1 MKFLQL
7 SLENFR
13 GIKQMDID
21 FQGADCCIYG
31 SNATGKTTVANA
43 ICWLLTGSAIT
54 GEKDFSPKT
63 AGAHNLHHKAELYI
77 EKDGGGIVRLSK
89 DFYEKWTKKKGA
101 ATAELTGHTTDFAID
116 GVPQKE
122 KDYIKAVEALCGG
135 SMDMIKIMS
144 VLGYFS
150 ETLKADDRRRI
161 LLEVCG
167 DVPDGEIMQD
177 ERLKALPKFLL
188 MPGTSDQYYGI
199 DDYRAIA
206 IKQRAKLKKEL
217 ESLPERI
224 DEQNSSMPEPVDE
237 QALRKELAE
246 LQSLRDELVGSD
258 KSAAKKAAIKGL
270 RADVEARRLKH
281 LQEQGRLNEAVN
293 GEISRLMAER
303 AAKEFELSNVENSI
317 RHGRQRVEELTN
329 RRQGLLKDWQEGVS
343 MKWDASNTVCP
354 CCGRAL
360 PADQVEE
367 KRAAFLADIDERKA
381 KIREAG
387 KQCSDAVIQQ
397 LKAEIELE
405 QGKADK
411 LAEEAEAMQADITK
425 ARGRLQEVVPFEQT
439 DSYKEINA
447 RIAQLTA
454 EADEADVVREQVADV
469 DRRIDE
475 VNGKLASVKV
485 AEKVRARIAEL
496 ESIQQAK
503 ATQLENVEHGLFLC
517 DEFIRIKVAM
527 VTDRINSR
535 FKSISFQLFKEQ
547 VNGGIKECCDA
558 LIPSP
563 DGTMV
568 EYKSANTA
576 AKVNAGLEI
585 ISVLSEHYGMNLPV
599 IVDQAESVVSLAGI
613 GQQVVALIVSAD
625 YKKLHVEVSDKS
637 MKRSA

>member
-21 FQGADCCIYG
+21 FQGTDCCIYG

-63 AGAHNLHHKAELYI
+63 TGTHSLHHKAELYI

-188 MPGTSDQYYGI
+188 MPGTTDQYYEI

-206 IKQRAKLKKEL
+206 VKQRAKLKKEL
-217 ESLPERI
+217 DTLPERI
-224 DEQNSSMPEPVDE
+224 DEQNSSLPSPVDE

-246 LQSLRDELVGSD
+246 LQGLRDELINSD
-258 KSAAKKAAIKGL
+258 RSAAKKAAVKGL
-270 RADVEARRLKH
+270 RADMEARKLKH
-281 LQEQGRLNEAVN
+281 IQEQGKLNEAVN
-293 GEISRLMAER
+293 GEISRMMADR
-303 AAKEFELSNVENSI
+303 AAKEFDLSGIENSI
-317 RHGRQRVEELTN
+317 RHGRQKVEEMSR
-329 RRQGLLKDWQEGVS
+329 RRQELLEDWQRIAS
-343 MKWDASNTVCP
+343 KKWDANLAICP
-354 CCGRAL
+354 CCGQAL

-367 KRAAFLADIDERKA
+367 KRANFLANMDECKA
-381 KIREAG
+381 RIREEG
-387 KQCSDAVIQQ
+387 KKCSDALIQQ
-397 LKAEIELE
+397 LKAELELK
-405 QGKADK
+405 QGEADNLSK
-411 LAEEAEAMQADITK
+411 KIDALQDEINK
-425 ARGRLQEVVPFEQT
+425 ARGRLQVVVPFEET
-439 DSYKEINA
+439 DACKEIA
-447 RIAQLTA
+447 GRIEQLAA
-454 EADEADVVREQVADV
+454 EAEDAGIVRQQVADT
-469 DRRIDE
+469 DRRIND
-475 VNGKLASVKV
+475 VNSQLASIRM
-485 AEKVRARIAEL
+485 AEKIKERIAEL
-496 ESIQQAK
+496 EAIQQEK
-503 ATQLENVEHGLFLC
+503 AAQLENVEHGLFLC

-568 EYKSANTA
+568 EYKAANTA
-576 AKVNAGLEI
+576 AKINAGLEI
-585 ISVLSEHYGMNLPV
+585 ISVLGEHYGMNLPV
-599 IVDQAESVVSLAGI
+599 LVDQAESVVSLTGI
-613 GQQVVALIVSAD
+613 SQQVISLIVSAE
-625 YKKLHVEVSDKS
+625 YKRLYVKLADK

>member
-21 FQGADCCIYG
+21 FQGTDCCIYG

-63 AGAHNLHHKAELYI
+63 TGTHNLHHKAELYI
-77 EKDGGGIVRLSK
+77 EKDDGAVVRLSK

-101 ATAELTGHTTDFAID
+101 PTAELTGHTTDFAID

-122 KDYIKAVEALCGG
+122 KDYIKAVETLCGG

-167 DVPDGEIMQD
+167 DVADGEIIQD

-188 MPGTSDQYYGI
+188 MPGTSDRYYGI

-206 IKQRAKLKKEL
+206 VKQRVKLKKEL

-224 DEQNSSMPEPVDE
+224 DEQNSSLPEPVDE

-246 LQSLRDELVGSD
+246 FQSLRDELIDSD
-258 KSAAKKAAIKGL
+258 RSAARKAAIKGL
-270 RADVEARRLKH
+270 RTDMEARKLKH
-281 LQEQGRLNEAVN
+281 IQEQGNLNEAVN

-303 AAKEFELSNVENSI
+303 AAKEFELIGIEKSI
-317 RHGRQRVEELTN
+317 CHDRQKAEEMTRHRQE
-329 RRQGLLKDWQEGVS
+329 LLKDWQEIAS
-343 MKWDASNTVCP
+343 KQWDASLAICP
-354 CCGRAL
+354 CCGQAL
-360 PADQVEE
+360 PTDQVEE
-367 KRAAFLADIDERKA
+367 KRANFLANLDECKA
-381 KIREAG
+381 KIREEG
-387 KQCSDAVIQQ
+387 NKCSDALIQQ
-397 LKAEIELE
+397 LKAEIELR
-405 QGKADK
+405 QGEADK
-411 LAEEAEAMQADITK
+411 LSNKIDAMQDSIDK
-425 ARGRLQEVVPFEQT
+425 ARGRLQAVIPFEET
-439 DSYKEINA
+439 ASYKEIAA
-447 RIAQLTA
+447 RIEQLAA
-454 EADEADVVREQVADV
+454 EADDAGIVRQQVADT
-469 DRRIDE
+469 DKRIDE
-475 VNGKLASVKV
+475 INSQLASIKM
-485 AEKVRARIAEL
+485 AEKIKERILEL
-496 ESIQQAK
+496 EAIQQEK

-527 VTDRINSR
+527 VTLMRINSR

-576 AKVNAGLEI
+576 AKINAGLEI
-585 ISVLSEHYGMNLPV
+585 ISVLAEHYGMNLPV
-599 IVDQAESVVSLAGI
+599 LVDQAESVVSLTGI
-613 GQQVVALIVSAD
+613 SQQVISLIVSAE
-625 YKKLHVEVSDKS
+625 YKRLYVKLVDK

>member
-188 MPGTSDQYYGI
+188 MPGTTDQYYGI

-206 IKQRAKLKKEL
+206 VKQRAKLKKEL
-217 ESLPERI
+217 DTLPERI

-246 LQSLRDELVGSD
+246 LQGLRDELIDSD
-258 KSAAKKAAIKGL
+258 RSAAKKAAIKGL
-270 RADVEARRLKH
+270 RADMEARKLKH
-281 LQEQGRLNEAVN
+281 IQEQGKLNEAVN

-329 RRQGLLKDWQEGVS
+329 RRQGLLKDWQEIVS
-343 MKWDASNTVCP
+343 RKWDASNTVCP
-354 CCGRAL
+354 CCGQAL
-360 PADQVEE
+360 PAEQVEE
-367 KRAAFLADIDERKA
+367 KRASFLANLDECKA
-381 KIREAG
+381 RIREEG
-387 KQCSDAVIQQ
+387 KKCSDALIQQ
-397 LKAEIELE
+397 LKAELELR
-405 QGKADK
+405 QGEADNLSK
-411 LAEEAEAMQADITK
+411 KIDALQDEINK
-425 ARGRLQEVVPFEQT
+425 ARGRLQEVVPFEET
-439 DSYKEINA
+439 DACKEIAA
-447 RIAQLTA
+447 RIEQLTA
-454 EADEADVVREQVADV
+454 EAEDAGIVRQQVADT
-469 DRRIDE
+469 DRRMDE
-475 VNGKLASVKV
+475 INSQLASIKM
-485 AEKVRARIAEL
+485 AEKIKERIAEL
-496 ESIQQAK
+496 EAIQQAK

-568 EYKSANTA
+568 EYKAANTA
-576 AKVNAGLEI
+576 AKINAGLEI
-585 ISVLSEHYGMNLPV
+585 ISVLGEHYGMNLPV
-599 IVDQAESVVSLAGI
+599 LVDQAESVVSLTGI
-613 GQQVVALIVSAD
+613 SQQVISLNVSAE
-625 YKKLHVEVSDKS
+625 YKRLYVKLADK

>member
-63 AGAHNLHHKAELYI
+63 TGTHNLHHKAELYI

-101 ATAELTGHTTDFAID
+101 ATAELTGHTTDFAVD

-167 DVPDGEIMQD
+167 DMPDEEIMQD
-177 ERLKALPKFLL
+177 ERLNALPKFLL
-188 MPGTSDQYYGI
+188 MPGTTDQHYGI

-206 IKQRAKLKKEL
+206 VKQRAKLKKEL
-217 ESLPERI
+217 DTLPERI
-224 DEQNSSMPEPVDE
+224 DEQNSSLPAPVDE

-246 LQSLRDELVGSD
+246 LQGLRDELIDSD
-258 KSAAKKAAIKGL
+258 RSAAKKAAIKGL
-270 RADVEARRLKH
+270 RADMEARKLKH
-281 LQEQGRLNEAVN
+281 IQEQGKLNEAVN

-303 AAKEFELSNVENSI
+303 AAKEFDLSGIENNI
-317 RHGRQRVEELTN
+317 RHGRQKAEEMTR
-329 RRQGLLKDWQEGVS
+329 RRQELLKDWQEIVS
-343 MKWDASNTVCP
+343 KKWDANLAICP
-354 CCGRAL
+354 CCGQAL
-360 PADQVEE
+360 PAEQVEE
-367 KRAAFLADIDERKA
+367 KRANFLANIDECKA
-381 KIREAG
+381 RIREDG
-387 KQCSDAVIQQ
+387 KKCSDALIQQ
-397 LKAEIELE
+397 LKAELELK
-405 QGKADK
+405 QGEADNLSK
-411 LAEEAEAMQADITK
+411 KIDALQDEINK
-425 ARGRLQEVVPFEQT
+425 ARGRLQVVVPFEET
-439 DSYKEINA
+439 DSCKEIAA
-447 RIAQLTA
+447 RIEQLTA
-454 EADEADVVREQVADV
+454 EAEDAGIVRQQVADT
-469 DRRIDE
+469 DRRMDE
-475 VNGKLASVKV
+475 INSQLASIRM
-485 AEKVRARIAEL
+485 AEKIKERIAEL
-496 ESIQQAK
+496 ETLQQEK
-503 ATQLENVEHGLFLC
+503 AAQLENVEHGLFLC

-568 EYKSANTA
+568 EYKAANTA
-576 AKVNAGLEI
+576 AKINAGLEI
-585 ISVLSEHYGMNLPV
+585 ISVLGEHYGMNLPV
-599 IVDQAESVVSLAGI
+599 LVDQAESVVSLAGI
-613 GQQVVALIVSAD
+613 SQQVISLIVSAE
-625 YKKLHVEVSDKS
+625 YKRLYVKLADK

>member
-167 DVPDGEIMQD
+167 DVPDEEIMQD

-188 MPGTSDQYYGI
+188 MPGTIDQYYGI

-206 IKQRAKLKKEL
+206 VKQRAKLKKEL
-217 ESLPERI
+217 DTLPERI

-246 LQSLRDELVGSD
+246 LQGLRDELIDSD
-258 KSAAKKAAIKGL
+258 RSAAKKAAIKGL
-270 RADVEARRLKH
+270 RADMEARKLKH
-281 LQEQGRLNEAVN
+281 IQEQGKLNEAVN
-293 GEISRLMAER
+293 GEVSRMMAER
-303 AAKEFELSNVENSI
+303 AAKECDLSSIENNI
-317 RHGRQRVEELTN
+317 RHGRQKVEEMSR
-329 RRQGLLKDWQEGVS
+329 RRQELLEDWQEIVS
-343 MKWDASNTVCP
+343 KKWDDNLAICP
-354 CCGRAL
+354 CCGQAL

-367 KRAAFLADIDERKA
+367 KRANFLANIDECKA
-381 KIREAG
+381 RIREDG
-387 KQCSDAVIQQ
+387 KKCSDALIQQ
-397 LKAEIELE
+397 LKAELELR
-405 QGKADK
+405 QGEADNLSK
-411 LAEEAEAMQADITK
+411 KIDALQDEINK
-425 ARGRLQEVVPFEQT
+425 ARGRLQVVVPFEET
-439 DSYKEINA
+439 DACKEIVA
-447 RIAQLTA
+447 RIEQLTA
-454 EADEADVVREQVADV
+454 EAEDAGIVRQQVADA

-475 VNGKLASVKV
+475 VNSQLASIRM
-485 AEKVRARIAEL
+485 AEKIKERIAEL
-496 ESIQQAK
+496 EAIQQAK

-568 EYKSANTA
+568 EYKAANTA
-576 AKVNAGLEI
+576 AKINAGLEI
-585 ISVLSEHYGMNLPV
+585 ISVLGEHYGMNLPV
-599 IVDQAESVVSLAGI
+599 LVDQAESVVSLTGI
-613 GQQVVALIVSAD
+613 SQQVISLNVSAE
-625 YKKLHVEVSDKS
+625 YKRLYVKLADK

>member
-188 MPGTSDQYYGI
+188 MPGTTDQYYGI

-206 IKQRAKLKKEL
+206 VKQRAKLKKEL
-217 ESLPERI
+217 
-224 DEQNSSMPEPVDE
+224 
-237 QALRKELAE
+237 AE
-246 LQSLRDELVGSD
+246 LQGLRDELIDSD
-258 KSAAKKAAIKGL
+258 RSAAKKAAIKGL
-270 RADVEARRLKH
+270 RADMEARKLKH
-281 LQEQGRLNEAVN
+281 IQEQGKLNEAVN
-293 GEISRLMAER
+293 GEVSRMMAER
-303 AAKEFELSNVENSI
+303 AAKECDLSSIENNI
-317 RHGRQRVEELTN
+317 RHGRQKVEEMSR
-329 RRQGLLKDWQEGVS
+329 RRQELLEDWQEIVS
-343 MKWDASNTVCP
+343 KKWDDNLAICP
-354 CCGRAL
+354 CCGQAL

-367 KRAAFLADIDERKA
+367 KRASFLANLDECKA
-381 KIREAG
+381 RLRDEG
-387 KQCSDAVIQQ
+387 KKCSDALIQQ
-397 LKAEIELE
+397 LKAELELR
-405 QGKADK
+405 QGEADNLSK
-411 LAEEAEAMQADITK
+411 KIDALQDEINK
-425 ARGRLQEVVPFEQT
+425 ARGRLQVVVPFEET
-439 DSYKEINA
+439 DACKEIAA
-447 RIAQLTA
+447 RIEQLTA
-454 EADEADVVREQVADV
+454 EAEDAGIVRQQVADT
-469 DRRIDE
+469 DRRMDE
-475 VNGKLASVKV
+475 INSQLASIKM
-485 AEKVRARIAEL
+485 AEKIKERIAEL
-496 ESIQQAK
+496 EAIQQAK

-568 EYKSANTA
+568 EYKAANTA
-576 AKVNAGLEI
+576 AKINAGLEI
-585 ISVLSEHYGMNLPV
+585 ISVLGEHYGMNLPV
-599 IVDQAESVVSLAGI
+599 LVDQAESVVSLTGI
-613 GQQVVALIVSAD
+613 SQQVISLNVSAE
-625 YKKLHVEVSDKS
+625 YKRLYVKLADK

>member
-63 AGAHNLHHKAELYI
+63 AGVHNLHHKAELYI

-188 MPGTSDQYYGI
+188 MPGTTDQYYGI

-206 IKQRAKLKKEL
+206 VKQRAKLKKEL
-217 ESLPERI
+217 DTLPERI

-246 LQSLRDELVGSD
+246 LQGLRDELIDSD
-258 KSAAKKAAIKGL
+258 RSAAKKAAIKGL
-270 RADVEARRLKH
+270 RADMEARKLKH
-281 LQEQGRLNEAVN
+281 IQEQGKLNEAVN
-293 GEISRLMAER
+293 GEVSRMMAER
-303 AAKEFELSNVENSI
+303 AAKECDLSSIENNI
-317 RHGRQRVEELTN
+317 RHGRQKVEEMSR
-329 RRQGLLKDWQEGVS
+329 RRQELLEDWQEIVS
-343 MKWDASNTVCP
+343 KKWDDNLAICP
-354 CCGRAL
+354 CCGQAL

-367 KRAAFLADIDERKA
+367 KRANFLANLDECKA
-381 KIREAG
+381 RIREEG
-387 KQCSDAVIQQ
+387 KKCSDALIQQ
-397 LKAEIELE
+397 LKAELELR
-405 QGKADK
+405 QGEADNLSK
-411 LAEEAEAMQADITK
+411 KIDALQDEINK
-425 ARGRLQEVVPFEQT
+425 ARGRLQVVVPFEET
-439 DSYKEINA
+439 DACKEIAA
-447 RIAQLTA
+447 RIEQLTA
-454 EADEADVVREQVADV
+454 EAEDAGIVRQQVADT
-469 DRRIDE
+469 DRRMDE
-475 VNGKLASVKV
+475 INSQLASIKM
-485 AEKVRARIAEL
+485 AEKIKERIAEL
-496 ESIQQAK
+496 EAIQQAK

-568 EYKSANTA
+568 EYKAANTA
-576 AKVNAGLEI
+576 AKINAGLEI
-585 ISVLSEHYGMNLPV
+585 ISVLGEHYGMNLPV
-599 IVDQAESVVSLAGI
+599 LVDQAESVVSLTGI
-613 GQQVVALIVSAD
+613 SQQVISLNVSAE
-625 YKKLHVEVSDKS
+625 YKRLYVKLADK

>member
-188 MPGTSDQYYGI
+188 MPGTTDQYYGI

-206 IKQRAKLKKEL
+206 VKQRAKLKKEL
-217 ESLPERI
+217 DTLPERI

-246 LQSLRDELVGSD
+246 LQGLRDELIDSD
-258 KSAAKKAAIKGL
+258 RSAAKKAAIKGL
-270 RADVEARRLKH
+270 RADMEARKLKH
-281 LQEQGRLNEAVN
+281 IQEQGKLNEAVN
-293 GEISRLMAER
+293 GEVSRMMAER
-303 AAKEFELSNVENSI
+303 AAKECDLSNIENNI
-317 RHGRQRVEELTN
+317 RHGRQKVEEMSR
-329 RRQGLLKDWQEGVS
+329 RRQELLEDWQEIVS
-343 MKWDASNTVCP
+343 KKWDDNLAICP
-354 CCGRAL
+354 CCGQAL

-367 KRAAFLADIDERKA
+367 KRANFLANLDECKA
-381 KIREAG
+381 RIREEG
-387 KQCSDAVIQQ
+387 KKCSDALIQQ
-397 LKAEIELE
+397 LKAELELR
-405 QGKADK
+405 QGEADNLSK
-411 LAEEAEAMQADITK
+411 KIDALQDEINK
-425 ARGRLQEVVPFEQT
+425 ARGRLQVVVPFEET
-439 DSYKEINA
+439 DACKEIAA
-447 RIAQLTA
+447 RIEQLTA
-454 EADEADVVREQVADV
+454 EAEDAGIVRQQVADT
-469 DRRIDE
+469 DRRMDE
-475 VNGKLASVKV
+475 INSQLASIKM
-485 AEKVRARIAEL
+485 AEKIKERIAEL
-496 ESIQQAK
+496 EAIQQAK

-527 VTDRINSR
+527 VTEHINSQ

-599 IVDQAESVVSLAGI
+599 LVDQAESVVSLTGI
-613 GQQVVALIVSAD
+613 SQQVISLNVSAE
-625 YKKLHVEVSDKS
+625 YKRLYVKLADK

>member
-188 MPGTSDQYYGI
+188 MPGTTDQYYGI

-206 IKQRAKLKKEL
+206 VKQRAKLKKEL
-217 ESLPERI
+217 DTLPERI

-246 LQSLRDELVGSD
+246 LQGLRDELIDSD
-258 KSAAKKAAIKGL
+258 RSAAKKAAIKGL
-270 RADVEARRLKH
+270 RADMEARKLKH
-281 LQEQGRLNEAVN
+281 IQEQGKLNEAVN
-293 GEISRLMAER
+293 GEVSRMMAER
-303 AAKEFELSNVENSI
+303 AAKECDLSGIENSI
-317 RHGRQRVEELTN
+317 RHDRQKVEEMSR
-329 RRQGLLKDWQEGVS
+329 RRQELLEDWQRIAS
-343 MKWDASNTVCP
+343 KKWDANLAICP
-354 CCGRAL
+354 CCGQAL

-367 KRAAFLADIDERKA
+367 KRANFLANIDECKA
-381 KIREAG
+381 RIREEG
-387 KQCSDAVIQQ
+387 KKCSDALIQQ
-397 LKAEIELE
+397 LKAELELK
-405 QGKADK
+405 QGEADNLSK
-411 LAEEAEAMQADITK
+411 KIDALQDEINK
-425 ARGRLQEVVPFEQT
+425 ARGRLQVVVPFEET
-439 DSYKEINA
+439 DACKEIA
-447 RIAQLTA
+447 GRIEQLTA
-454 EADEADVVREQVADV
+454 EAEDAGIVRQQVADT
-469 DRRIDE
+469 DRRMDE
-475 VNGKLASVKV
+475 INSQLASIRM
-485 AEKVRARIAEL
+485 AEKIKERITEL
-496 ESIQQAK
+496 EAIQQEK

-568 EYKSANTA
+568 EYKAANTA
-576 AKVNAGLEI
+576 AKINAGLEI
-585 ISVLSEHYGMNLPV
+585 ISVLGEHYGMNLPV
-599 IVDQAESVVSLAGI
+599 LVDQAESVVSLTGI
-613 GQQVVALIVSAD
+613 SQQVISLIVSAE
-625 YKKLHVEVSDKS
+625 YKRLYVKLADK

>member
-21 FQGADCCIYG
+21 FQGTDCCIYG

-63 AGAHNLHHKAELYI
+63 TGTHNLHHKAELYI
-77 EKDGGGIVRLSK
+77 EKDDGGIVRLSK

-188 MPGTSDQYYGI
+188 MPGTTDQYYEI

-206 IKQRAKLKKEL
+206 VKQRAKLKKEL
-217 ESLPERI
+217 DTLPERI
-224 DEQNSSMPEPVDE
+224 DEQNSSLPSPVDE

-246 LQSLRDELVGSD
+246 LQGLRDELINSD
-258 KSAAKKAAIKGL
+258 RSAAKKAAIKGL
-270 RADVEARRLKH
+270 RADMEARKLKH
-281 LQEQGRLNEAVN
+281 IQEQGKLNEAVN
-293 GEISRLMAER
+293 GEISRMMADR
-303 AAKEFELSNVENSI
+303 AAKEFDLSGIENSI
-317 RHGRQRVEELTN
+317 RHGRQKVEEMSR
-329 RRQGLLKDWQEGVS
+329 RRQELLEDWQRIAS
-343 MKWDASNTVCP
+343 KKWDANLAICP
-354 CCGRAL
+354 CCGQAL

-367 KRAAFLADIDERKA
+367 KRANFLANIDECKA
-381 KIREAG
+381 RIREEG
-387 KQCSDAVIQQ
+387 KKCSDALIQQ
-397 LKAEIELE
+397 LKAELELK
-405 QGKADK
+405 QGEADNLSK
-411 LAEEAEAMQADITK
+411 KIDALQDEINK
-425 ARGRLQEVVPFEQT
+425 ARGRLQVVVPFEET
-439 DSYKEINA
+439 DACKEIA
-447 RIAQLTA
+447 GRIEQLTA
-454 EADEADVVREQVADV
+454 EAEDAGIVRQQVADA

-475 VNGKLASVKV
+475 VNSQLASIRMT
-485 AEKVRARIAEL
+485 EKIKERIAEL
-496 ESIQQAK
+496 EAIQQEK
-503 ATQLENVEHGLFLC
+503 AAQLENVEHGLFLC

-568 EYKSANTA
+568 EYKAANTA
-576 AKVNAGLEI
+576 AKINAGLEI
-585 ISVLSEHYGMNLPV
+585 ISVLGEHYGMNLPV
-599 IVDQAESVVSLAGI
+599 LVDQAESVVSLTGI
-613 GQQVVALIVSAD
+613 SQQVISLIVSAE
-625 YKKLHVEVSDKS
+625 YKRLYVKLADK

>member
-77 EKDGGGIVRLSK
+77 EKDSGGIVRLSK

-150 ETLKADDRRRI
+150 ENLKADDRRRI

-188 MPGTSDQYYGI
+188 MPGTTDQYYGI

-206 IKQRAKLKKEL
+206 VKQRAKLKKEL
-217 ESLPERI
+217 DTLPERI

-246 LQSLRDELVGSD
+246 LQGLRDELIDSD
-258 KSAAKKAAIKGL
+258 RSAAKKAAIKGL
-270 RADVEARRLKH
+270 RADMEARKLKH
-281 LQEQGRLNEAVN
+281 IQEQGKLNEAVN

-303 AAKEFELSNVENSI
+303 AVKECDLSSIENNI
-317 RHGRQRVEELTN
+317 RHGHQKVEEMSR
-329 RRQGLLKDWQEGVS
+329 RRQELLEDWQEIVS
-343 MKWDASNTVCP
+343 KKWDDNLAICP
-354 CCGRAL
+354 CCGQAL

-367 KRAAFLADIDERKA
+367 KRASFLANLDECKA
-381 KIREAG
+381 RIREEG
-387 KQCSDAVIQQ
+387 KKCSDALIQQ
-397 LKAEIELE
+397 LKAELELR
-405 QGKADK
+405 QGEADNLSK
-411 LAEEAEAMQADITK
+411 KIDALQDEINK
-425 ARGRLQEVVPFEQT
+425 ARGRLQVVVPFEET
-439 DSYKEINA
+439 DACKEIAA
-447 RIAQLTA
+447 RIEQLTA
-454 EADEADVVREQVADV
+454 EAEDAGIVRQQVADT
-469 DRRIDE
+469 DRRMDE
-475 VNGKLASVKV
+475 INSQLASIKM
-485 AEKVRARIAEL
+485 AEKIKERIAEL
-496 ESIQQAK
+496 EAIQQAK

-568 EYKSANTA
+568 EYKAANTA
-576 AKVNAGLEI
+576 AKINAGLEI
-585 ISVLSEHYGMNLPV
+585 ISVLGEHYGMNLPV
-599 IVDQAESVVSLAGI
+599 LVDQAESVVSLTGI
-613 GQQVVALIVSAD
+613 SQQVISLNVSAE
-625 YKKLHVEVSDKS
+625 YKRLYVKLADK